1 MVFLLLRIVFNVS
14 FSHLLRLS
22 QARTRRPMVAA
33 GINYLVAAFACSG
46 WAVAAGQPLHPLTLV
61 LGTFSGFAY
70 VAAMVLLLPSM
81 RRSGVAL
88 TGSLM
93 QLALML
99 PVAVAIW
106 RFGELPNTAQWIG
119 IALTVVALPILS
131 TAKAVDVD
139 EPLDKGA
146 FWLPLGLFLSAG
158 SSQVFMK
165 EFSAAR
171 PPAEL
176 ALFSAALFVSATIFT
191 YAWMW
196 LAKDEGRPDARSFSL
211 ADGEREIG
219 EWPLGIALGTM
230 NVLQLVFLLLALRM
244 LPAVI
249 VFPISASCGIV
260 VNVLVS
266 RWLWK
271 EQPPLAGWV
280 AIAMAVVAVVLL
292 NLK

>member
-22 QARTRRPMVAA
+22 QARTRRPMAAA
-33 GINYLVAAFACSG
+33 GVNYLVAAIACTG
-46 WAVAAGQPLHPLTLV
+46 WAVVAGQAPHPVTL
-61 LGTFSGFAY
+61 LWGSLAGFAY

-106 RFGELPNTAQWIG
+106 RFGEFPNPAQWVG

-131 TAKAVDVD
+131 TARAVDAE
-139 EPLDKGA
+139 EPIKKGA
-146 FWLPLGLFLSAG
+146 LWLPMGLFLAAG
-158 SSQVFMK
+158 GSQVFMK
-165 EFSAAR
+165 EFSVAR
-171 PPAEL
+171 PRAEL
-176 ALFSAALFVSATIFT
+176 ALFSAALFICATVLT
-191 YAWMW
+191 YAWIW
-196 LAKDEGRPDARSFSL
+196 LARDEGRPDAKTFAL
-211 ADGEREIG
+211 GKGEREIG

-260 VNVLVS
+260 VNVLAS

-271 EQPPLAGWV
+271 EQPPTAGWV
-280 AIAMAVVAVVLL
+280 AIGMAVVAVALL

>member
-1 MVFLLLRIVFNVS
+1 M
-14 FSHLLRLS
+14 
-22 QARTRRPMVAA
+22 AAA
-33 GINYLVAAFACSG
+33 GINYLVAAVACSG
-46 WAVAAGQPLHPLTLV
+46 WAVAAGQPLHPLTLL
-61 LGTFSGFAY
+61 LGTLSGFAY

-106 RFGELPNTAQWIG
+106 RFGELPNTAQWVG
-119 IALTVVALPILS
+119 IALTVIALPILS

-139 EPLDKGA
+139 EPIEKGA

-158 SSQVFMK
+158 GSQVFMK

-171 PPAEL
+171 PSEEL
-176 ALFSAALFVSATIFT
+176 ALFSAALFVSATLFT

-196 LAKDEGRPDARSFSL
+196 LAKDEGRPDAKSFAL
-211 ADGEREIG
+211 AEGEREIG

-244 LPAVI
+244 LPAII

-280 AIAMAVVAVVLL
+280 AIGMAVVAVVLL